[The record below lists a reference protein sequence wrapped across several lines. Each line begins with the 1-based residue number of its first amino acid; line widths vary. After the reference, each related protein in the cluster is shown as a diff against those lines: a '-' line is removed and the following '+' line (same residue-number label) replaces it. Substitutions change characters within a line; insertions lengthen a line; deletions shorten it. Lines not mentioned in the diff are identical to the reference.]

1 MNVMND
7 RSDTDDGLDNGAERG
22 HRVNL
27 DDRLRWWSW
36 RILAVMSSAVIA
48 LSAIRGVRNGYQV
61 IGDNA
66 LIELRGRDVLTGD
79 HPFLGTWSSASVSSV
94 VDVNHP
100 GPLLFDL
107 VAGPVRLFGGA
118 AGIAIAIAL
127 LNIAVVWCVGFVAN
141 RVGGATAAL
150 AAQVVTAGLVWTLG
164 SELLYDP
171 WQPNVLVLPFWLLLV
186 TVWAVVA
193 DQVTLLPLAV
203 IVGSFVM
210 QTHLGYL
217 FLVPILL
224 AFALGVIVL
233 HRRKLGPGRFADLR
247 APIRNSVIV
256 GLVLWAQPL
265 WEQFFG
271 NGQGNISRLVTAG
284 TGGSPDGSEP
294 VTTGLSLGIR
304 LFSSVVA
311 QPPWWGRPGYDSS
324 VPASRWLITDD
335 GLVLIVDRMR
345 GIGWAVLALAIWTAL
360 MVAGWW
366 VARRRGAVSVERGY
380 WVLALCS
387 VVAIAT
393 LVITPIDILGLTP
406 HKIRYLWMIGA
417 FSTYL
422 LIMSGLWLL
431 TASQRRVAVG
441 GLAGIGAIAV
451 LATIPT
457 YAHDAGPVYFRE
469 ANAGVED
476 IRAQID
482 QYFADDPG
490 APEAVRFDAEG
501 IGFAEPYTA
510 PVMAQLLQ
518 SGVDMVVDD
527 QTLSR
532 QLGDRRRATAG
543 DAGRP
548 VVFVRVGAEA
558 LQELPGLRRIAFHDG
573 ERTGY
578 DINDIRDWAVGVFIA
593 EDGIVP
599 EPFIADEVPVD
610 ET

>member
-1 MNVMND
+1 MSPSTTVNDGLDMNDGPKMND
-7 RSDTDDGLDNGAERG
+7 RLG
-22 HRVNL
+22 
-27 DDRLRWWSW
+27 WWSW
-36 RILAVMSSAVIA
+36 RVLAMMSSAVIA
-48 LSAIRGVRNGYQV
+48 LSAIRGIRNGYQA

-107 VAGPVRLFGGA
+107 VALPVRLFGGA

-127 LNIAVVWCVGFVAN
+127 LNIAVVWGVGFVAN

-186 TVWAVVA
+186 TIWAVVA
-193 DQVTLLPLAV
+193 DHVSLLPLAV

-224 AFALGVIVL
+224 AFALGVILL
-233 HRRKLGPGRFADLR
+233 HRRSHGPGRFGDLR
-247 APIRNSVIV
+247 KPIRNSIIV

-271 NGQGNISRLVTAG
+271 NGQGNISRLVSAG

-345 GIGWAVLALAIWTAL
+345 GIGPAVLALVVWGAL
-360 MVAGWW
+360 VTAGWW
-366 VARRRGAVSVERGY
+366 VARRQGAQAVERGY

-422 LIMSGLWLL
+422 LIMSALWLL
-431 TASQRRVAVG
+431 KESPRHVAAGV
-441 GLAGIGAIAV
+441 LAGIGAIAV
-451 LATIPT
+451 LATVPT
-457 YAHDAGPVYFRE
+457 HAHDAGPVYFRE

-482 QYFADDPG
+482 DYFADDLD
-490 APEAVRFDAEG
+490 APDAVRFDPEG

-532 QLGDRRRATAG
+532 QLGDRRRAAASDVG
-543 DAGRP
+543 LP
-548 VVFVRVGAEA
+548 VVFVRVGADA
-558 LQELPGLRRIAFHDG
+558 LQQSPGLRRIAFHDG
-573 ERTGY
+573 ELTGY

-593 EDGIVP
+593 EDGVVP
-599 EPFIADEVPVD
+599 GPFIADEVPVE